1 MANNENK
8 ASKTAEAVK
17 DERVELF
24 IPRGTSRDDPNE
36 VVGLNGVLYVLPR
49 GKKSLVPV
57 AVAEEYHRAQRA
69 KEIFDEGVSERLE
82 KAEAAANGQL
92 L

>member
-1 MANNENK
+1 MATNENK
-8 ASKTAEAVK
+8 ASKPIETAK

-24 IPRGTSRDDPNE
+24 IPRGSAREDVNE
-36 VVGLNGVLYVLPR
+36 VIGLNGVLYVLPR
-49 GKKSLVPV
+49 GKKSLVPA

-69 KEIFDEGVSERLE
+69 KEIFDEGVSKRLE
-82 KAEAAANGQL
+82 ETEAAAKAKL